1 MSQSE
6 GGEYPLPALFCK
18 VTSHFVF
25 VFVFWIFCIFISKVD
40 YVDQRYVKY
49 HRNWLSFQY
58 SNQDSFWIHS
68 FLLVRHFI
76 SFHFL
81 LVYLHVLLGT
91 ITMSSQVSNNGL
103 ITNIMPWSLLAKVV
117 LLRWPDSTCFSA
129 QWLAYLLSRRYHLT
143 GLCHLHHQHICFH
156 GYHDFSQV
164 YGCNLP
170 VENESDPKKSQAK
183 LILDLKLIFIL
194 SP

>member
-1 MSQSE
+1 M
-6 GGEYPLPALFCK
+6 YLFL
-18 VTSHFVF
+18 SFDF
-25 VFVFWIFCIFISKVD
+25 FCIL

-68 FLLVRHFI
+68 FLLVRRFI

-81 LVYLHVLLGT
+81 IVYIYVLLC
-91 ITMSSQVSNNGL
+91 IIKMSSQVSNRSMA
-103 ITNIMPWSLLAKVV
+103 NIMTWSSLAKVV

-183 LILDLKLIFIL
+183 LILD
-194 SP
+194 